1 MRNVCK
7 IAFAC
12 GYFGAFGLVLALS
25 TIKIT
30 DKILN
35 HMAKKAKTKEK
46 SGE

>member
-1 MRNVCK
+1 MRHICK

-12 GYFGAFGLVLALS
+12 GYFGAIGLVLALS
-25 TIKIT
+25 TIKLT

-35 HMAKKAKTKEK
+35 RVAKKAETKEK